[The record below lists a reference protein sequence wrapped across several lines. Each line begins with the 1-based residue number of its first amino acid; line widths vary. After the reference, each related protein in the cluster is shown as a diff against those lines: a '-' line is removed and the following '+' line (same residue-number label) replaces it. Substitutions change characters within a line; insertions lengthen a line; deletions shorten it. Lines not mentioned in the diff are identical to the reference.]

1 MALPGARPYRTYVL
15 RIRFTRAG
23 ALPQNFADPAGVVC
37 LKTNPTGGDD
47 DEAVQQASRQDLA
60 RALAPR
66 YTHASRRQKGQ
77 LLDEFCAI
85 TGYTRK
91 HALVMLS
98 RPPVEDRARS
108 VGGRPLSYGPAEVAL
123 LRVCWS
129 ATDGICSKR
138 LAPFLPELLERLR
151 HWHALRHVSAQTI
164 ERVAHMSPATIDR
177 ALASSRA
184 GLPKRGLSMTR
195 PGTLLKHQVAIKTFA
210 DWSETV
216 PGFVE
221 VDLVAHCGW
230 IGAGPFLYT
239 LTLVDVATGWV
250 SCAGLRDKRAESVL
264 AALHGVH
271 EGLPFRILGL
281 DSDNGSEFLNAP
293 LLKYCADQ
301 HITFTRGRP
310 YRKNDSCFV
319 EQKNWAVVRRLVGY
333 ARLEAP
339 ALAALERIH
348 ELARDYVN
356 FLHPVR
362 KLQEKVR
369 RGSRITRRYDTAQT
383 PYRRL
388 LASGVLL
395 RKNQARLA
403 ARSKAVD
410 PLRLKL
416 ELEAAQRT
424 LAQHAVRPAIVHPL
438 RSDSL

>member
-1 MALPGARPYRTYVL
+1 M
-15 RIRFTRAG
+15 
-23 ALPQNFADPAGVVC
+23 VC
-37 LKTNPTGGDD
+37 LTTNPTGSND
-47 DEAVQQASRQDLA
+47 DERVQQASRHDLA

-66 YTHASRRQKGQ
+66 YTHASKRQKGQ

-108 VGGRPLSYGPAEVAL
+108 VGGRPRSYGPAEVAL

-151 HWHALRHVSAQTI
+151 HWHALRHVSAETI
-164 ERVAHMSPATIDR
+164 ERVARMSPSTIDR

-184 GLPKRGLSMTR
+184 GLPKRGISLTR

-210 DWSETV
+210 DWTETV

-230 IGAGPFLYT
+230 TGAGPFLYT

-250 SCAGLRDKRAESVL
+250 SCAGLRDKRAQTVL
-264 AALHGVH
+264 AALHRLH

-281 DSDNGSEFLNAP
+281 DSDSGSEFLNKP
-293 LLKYCADQ
+293 LVEYCAA
-301 HITFTRGRP
+301 HRITFTRGRP

-319 EQKNWAVVRRLVGY
+319 ELCGY
-333 ARLEAP
+333 PHNSTYADSGIMP
-339 ALAALERIH
+339 
-348 ELARDYVN
+348 
-356 FLHPVR
+356 
-362 KLQEKVR
+362 
-369 RGSRITRRYDTAQT
+369 TRRASAKL
-383 PYRRL
+383 RL
-388 LASGVLL
+388 LKWSA
-395 RKNQARLA
+395 
-403 ARSKAVD
+403 
-410 PLRLKL
+410 
-416 ELEAAQRT
+416 
-424 LAQHAVRPAIVHPL
+424 
-438 RSDSL
+438 

>member
-1 MALPGARPYRTYVL
+1 MGA
-15 RIRFTRAG
+15 
-23 ALPQNFADPAGVVC
+23 
-37 LKTNPTGGDD
+37 
-47 DEAVQQASRQDLA
+47 
-60 RALAPR
+60 
-66 YTHASRRQKGQ
+66 
-77 LLDEFCAI
+77 
-85 TGYTRK
+85 
-91 HALVMLS
+91 
-98 RPPVEDRARS
+98 
-108 VGGRPLSYGPAEVAL
+108 
-123 LRVCWS
+123 
-129 ATDGICSKR
+129 KR
-138 LAPFLPELLERLR
+138 LAPFRPQFIQGLGN
-151 HWHALRHVSAQTI
+151 WQALRRVPAMTI

-177 ALASSRA
+177 ALSASRA

-195 PGTLLKHQVAIKTFA
+195 PGSLLKHQVAIKTFA

-230 IGAGPFLYT
+230 TGAGPFLYT

-250 SCAGLRDKRAESVL
+250 SCAGLRDKRAQTVL
-264 AALHGVH
+264 AALRRGHA
-271 EGLPFRILGL
+271 ESPFKILGL
-281 DSDNGSEFLNAP
+281 DSDNGSEFLNGA
-293 LLKYCADQ
+293 LLEYCADQ

-348 ELARDYVN
+348 DLARDYVN

-369 RGSRITRRYDTAQT
+369 HGSRITRRYDTAQT

-388 LASGVLL
+388 LASAVLS
-395 RKNQARLA
+395 RKTERQLA
-403 ARSKAVD
+403 ARSAALN

-416 ELEAAQRT
+416 ELESAQRT
-424 LAQHAVRPAIVHPL
+424 LAERGVHPVIAHPL
-438 RSDSL
+438 RSEQLSGNLPASVRILY

>member
-1 MALPGARPYRTYVL
+1 
-15 RIRFTRAG
+15 
-23 ALPQNFADPAGVVC
+23 
-37 LKTNPTGGDD
+37 
-47 DEAVQQASRQDLA
+47 VQQASRFDLA
-60 RALAPR
+60 RALASR
-66 YTHASRRQKGQ
+66 YAHASRREKGQ
-77 LLDEFCAI
+77 LLDEFCAV

-91 HALVMLS
+91 HALVVLS
-98 RPPVEDRARS
+98 CPPPEDRPPPYR
-108 VGGRPLSYGPAEVAL
+108 GRQPSYGPAEVAL
-123 LRVCWS
+123 LRMCWS

-151 HWHALRHVSAQTI
+151 HWHALRHVSAKTI

-177 ALASSRA
+177 ALSASRA

-230 IGAGPFLYT
+230 TGAGPFLYT

-250 SCAGLRDKRAESVL
+250 SCAGLRDKRAQTVL
-264 AALHGVH
+264 AALRRVH
-271 EGLPFRILGL
+271 DELPFKILGL
-281 DSDNGSEFLNAP
+281 DSDNGSEFLNGA
-293 LLKYCADQ
+293 LLEYCAQ
-301 HITFTRGRP
+301 QRITFTRGRP

-348 ELARDYVN
+348 DLARDYVN

-362 KLQEKVR
+362 KLREKVR
-369 RGSRITRRYDTAQT
+369 HGSRITRHYDTAQT

-388 LASGVLL
+388 LASGVLP
-395 RKNQARLA
+395 RKSQSGLA
-403 ARSKAVD
+403 VRSKAVD

-416 ELEAAQRT
+416 EIESAQRT
-424 LAQHAVRPAIVHPL
+424 LAERAVRPVIVHPL
-438 RSDSL
+438 RSESL